1 MSSTTSSPTRSHA
14 PKRSISHKATS
25 FFNRVKDADLAI
37 VEAGQKLAS
46 ELHHIFV
53 SSPSQEISEPTEAML
68 TKLAP
73 FGNNEVNLSTPRPSS
88 SLGDLTF
95 LPFQNPCPSSEPC
108 SVATTPLLSPS
119 SLTPRSSCESIRN
132 WKFESLS
139 DIPPLVPPETPEEI
153 PDPWHARPNVDYE
166 AEERRLLCLE
176 SARSVFGRTRPAI
189 SASPIVNSKHK
200 RSVSAAASSPLS
212 YMSYPEDFSPSAA
225 DNDDL
230 ELGAVMQNERKRRRR
245 LSRSHSRFNLSSNRP
260 LRMVK
265 SSINFAIQSFSPAPS
280 QPSSP
285 NSTSMPSSPFSRPVT
300 AIRERTPGV
309 TTQPSLPF
317 STPIAVIPFGLLHEA
332 PRCPSPAAG
341 VKPLSPRVPPLRRVR
356 RSTPS
361 SPRRS
366 MSFERQRLDLSGP
379 LNGH

>member
-176 SARSVFGRTRPAI
+176 SARSVFGWTRPAI
-189 SASPIVNSKHK
+189 SASPIVDSKHK

-260 LRMVK
+260 LRVSLRRSLTL
-265 SSINFAIQSFSPAPS
+265 SSLLTLLCHSHRWLSHP
-280 QPSSP
+280 
-285 NSTSMPSSPFSRPVT
+285 STSQFNHSPLLHLNPRLRIQLRCLLLHS
-300 AIRERTPGV
+300 PGR
-309 TTQPSLPF
+309 SLPF
-317 STPIAVIPFGLLHEA
+317 
-332 PRCPSPAAG
+332 
-341 VKPLSPRVPPLRRVR
+341 VKEPLV
-356 RSTPS
+356 
-361 SPRRS
+361 
-366 MSFERQRLDLSGP
+366 
-379 LNGH
+379 